1 MKKLL
6 LPIVLCL
13 LALSTKAQEEV
24 RFDRLYLHGGS
35 FLKGQ
40 IIDTLRGGIIQLK
53 LQNDSMM
60 SVPISLIHKVKQSD
74 RHQQLFADGRTA
86 ISDGIYSRLS
96 FQLLS
101 GTGNGISYSAGDYR
115 VDPSFGFAMGVYLHK
130 WLAVG
135 VGTGI
140 DFYVERRVV
149 PLYLESRVYW
159 GKNSRSP
166 FVGMQLGYSFLMDKR
181 EFFDGFEGKVR
192 ERGGVMFY
200 PSIGY
205 RFAGKG
211 KTDFMID
218 IGYKFQPHY
227 FRVDYPEGWGTISEV
242 ERRSYNS
249 LSIRFGWVF

>member
-6 LPIVLCL
+6 LPIVFCL

-24 RFDRLYLHGGS
+24 RLDRLYLHGGS
-35 FLKGQ
+35 FLQGQ
-40 IIDTLRGGIIQLK
+40 IIDTLQGAVLQLK
-53 LQNDSMM
+53 LQNDSTML
-60 SVPISLIHKVKQSD
+60 VPISLVHKAKKSD
-74 RHQQLFADGRTA
+74 RQQQLFADGRTA
-86 ISDGIYSRLS
+86 ISDGLYTRLS

-101 GTGNGISYSAGDYR
+101 GTGISYSAGKYR
-115 VDPSFGFAMGVYLHK
+115 VDPSFGFSMGMYLHK

-140 DFYVERRVV
+140 DFYIERRVV
-149 PLYLESRVYW
+149 PLYLESRVHW
-159 GKNSRSP
+159 GKNSHSP

-181 EFFDGFEGKVR
+181 EFFEGFEGRVR
-192 ERGGVMFY
+192 ERGGVIFY

-218 IGYKFQPHY
+218 LGYKFQPHY
-227 FRVDYPEGWGTISEV
+227 FRVDYPEDWGTILEI
-242 ERRSYNS
+242 ERSRYSS
-249 LSIRFGWVF
+249 LALRFGWVF

>member
-6 LPIVLCL
+6 LPILLCL
-13 LALSTKAQEEV
+13 LTLSTEAQEEV

-40 IIDTLRGGIIQLK
+40 IIDTLRGGILQLK
-53 LQNDSMM
+53 LQNDSTML
-60 SVPISLIHKVKQSD
+60 VPISLVHKAKKSD
-74 RHQQLFADGRTA
+74 HRQRLFANGKTA
-86 ISDGIYSRLS
+86 ISDGMYTRMS

-101 GTGNGISYSAGDYR
+101 GTGTGISYSSGQYR
-115 VDPSFGFAMGVYLHK
+115 VDPSFGFSMGLYLHN

-135 VGTGI
+135 IGTGL
-140 DFYVERRVV
+140 DFYIERRVV
-149 PLYLESRVYW
+149 PLYLESRVHW
-159 GKNSRSP
+159 GKNPYSP

-181 EFFDGFEGKVR
+181 EFFEGFEGRVR

-211 KTDFMID
+211 KTDFMMD
-218 IGYKFQPHY
+218 LGYKFQPHY
-227 FRVDYPEGWGTISEV
+227 FRVDYPEGWGTIQEI
-242 ERRSYNS
+242 ERSRYSS
-249 LSIRFGWVF
+249 LSLRFAWVF

>member
-6 LPIVLCL
+6 LPILFCL
-13 LALSTKAQEEV
+13 FTLTTEAQEEV

-35 FLKGQ
+35 FLQGQ
-40 IIDTLRGGIIQLK
+40 IMDTLRGGILQLK
-53 LQNDSMM
+53 LQNDSTML
-60 SVPISLIHKVKQSD
+60 VPISLVHKAKKSD
-74 RHQQLFADGRTA
+74 RRQQLFANGKTA
-86 ISDGIYSRLS
+86 ISDGLYTRIS

-101 GTGNGISYSAGDYR
+101 GTGTEISYGPGQYR
-115 VDPSFGFAMGVYLHK
+115 VDPSFGFSMGMYLHK

-140 DFYVERRVV
+140 DFYIERRVV
-149 PLYLESRVYW
+149 PLYLESRVHW
-159 GKNSRSP
+159 GKDSYSP

-181 EFFDGFEGKVR
+181 EFFDGFEGRVR

-211 KTDFMID
+211 KTDFMMD
-218 IGYKFQPHY
+218 LGYKFQPHY
-227 FRVDYPEGWGTISEV
+227 FRVDYPEGWGTIREI
-242 ERRSYNS
+242 ERSRYSS
-249 LSIRFGWVF
+249 LALRFGWVF